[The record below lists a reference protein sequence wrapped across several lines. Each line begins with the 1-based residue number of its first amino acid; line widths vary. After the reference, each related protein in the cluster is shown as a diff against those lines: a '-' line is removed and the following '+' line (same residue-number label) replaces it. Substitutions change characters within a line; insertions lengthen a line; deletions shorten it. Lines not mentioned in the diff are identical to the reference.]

1 MGFRDS
7 QISFSM
13 LKFFIPLTLL
23 TLFIVPPSTSAQ
35 ETLTEK
41 GGFVMN
47 ANEEH
52 SFLFV
57 LTSRTNDLQEL
68 RTGITKYMWK
78 FYPNDKL
85 KITQIQVDGELKD
98 VPLILI
104 SGFANKDKAM
114 EFYNGLKTNRPDF
127 MQMGMTKDYF
137 PVTKSNYEKIVRS
150 KSLNGYKPFFQ
161 QNYF

>member
-1 MGFRDS
+1 MFK
-7 QISFSM
+7 I
-13 LKFFIPLTLL
+13 FIPFTLL
-23 TLFIVPPSTSAQ
+23 ALFLLPGSVSAQ
-35 ETLTEK
+35 ENLTEK
-41 GGFVMN
+41 GVFVVN
-47 ANEEH
+47 ASEEH

-57 LTSRTNDLQEL
+57 LANRPNDLQEL

-78 FYPNDKL
+78 YHPNDKL
-85 KITQIQVDGELKD
+85 KITQIEVDGDLQG

-104 SGFANKDKAM
+104 SGFDNKAKSM

-137 PVTKSNYEKIVRS
+137 PVAKSNYERIIRT

-161 QNYF
+161 QNYL

>member
-1 MGFRDS
+1 MFK
-7 QISFSM
+7 I
-13 LKFFIPLTLL
+13 FIPFTLL
-23 TLFIVPPSTSAQ
+23 ALFLLPASVSAQ
-35 ETLTEK
+35 ENLTEK
-41 GGFVMN
+41 GGYVVN
-47 ANEEH
+47 SNEEH

-57 LTSRTNDLQEL
+57 LANRPNDLQEL

-78 FYPNDKL
+78 YHPNDKL
-85 KITQIQVDGELKD
+85 KITQIEVDGDLQG

-104 SGFANKDKAM
+104 SGFDNKAKAM

-137 PVTKSNYEKIVRS
+137 PVAKSNYERIIRT

-161 QNYF
+161 QNYL

>member
-1 MGFRDS
+1 MFK
-7 QISFSM
+7 I
-13 LKFFIPLTLL
+13 FIPFTLL
-23 TLFIVPPSTSAQ
+23 ALFLLPASVSAQ
-35 ETLTEK
+35 ENLTEK
-41 GGFVMN
+41 GGYVVN
-47 ANEEH
+47 ASEEH

-57 LTSRTNDLQEL
+57 LANRPNDLQEL

-78 FYPNDKL
+78 YHPNDKL
-85 KITQIQVDGELKD
+85 KITQIEVDGDLQG

-104 SGFANKDKAM
+104 SGFDNKAKAM

-137 PVTKSNYEKIVRS
+137 PVAKSNYERIIRT

-161 QNYF
+161 QNYL

>member
-1 MGFRDS
+1 MFK
-7 QISFSM
+7 
-13 LKFFIPLTLL
+13 KFFIPLTLL
-23 TLFIVPPSTSAQ
+23 AFFIFPSVMVAQ
-35 ETLTEK
+35 NNLTEK
-41 GGFVMN
+41 GGFVVN

-57 LTSRTNDLQEL
+57 LSNRPNDLPEL

-104 SGFANKDKAM
+104 TGFEDKAKAM

-137 PVTKSNYEKIVRS
+137 PLTISNYEKIIRS

-161 QNYF
+161 QNYL

>member
-1 MGFRDS
+1 
-7 QISFSM
+7 M
-13 LKFFIPLTLL
+13 LKFIIPLTFLAF
-23 TLFIVPPSTSAQ
+23 FILPSSASAQ
-35 ETLTEK
+35 ENLTEK
-41 GGFVMN
+41 GGFVVN

-57 LTSRTNDLQEL
+57 LSNRPNDLQEL

-104 SGFANKDKAM
+104 TGFSNKAKAM

-137 PVTKSNYEKIVRS
+137 PLTKSNYETIVRA

-161 QNYF
+161 QNYL